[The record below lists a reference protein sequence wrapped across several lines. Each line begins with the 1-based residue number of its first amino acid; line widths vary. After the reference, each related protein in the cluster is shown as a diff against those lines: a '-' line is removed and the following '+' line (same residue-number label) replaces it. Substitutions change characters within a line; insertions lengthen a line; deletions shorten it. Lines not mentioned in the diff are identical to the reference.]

1 MKRFIKQSVAAAL
14 CAAMVI
20 TLMPG
25 NDADAAKKVKISKK
39 ASVTVG
45 QKKTIKV
52 KNASKKAKVTWKVK
66 KLQLPRLPVK

>member
-25 NDADAAKKVKISKK
+25 NDADAAKKV
-39 ASVTVG
+39 
-45 QKKTIKV
+45 
-52 KNASKKAKVTWKVK
+52 
-66 KLQLPRLPVK
+66 

>member
-25 NDADAAKKVKISKK
+25 NDADAAKKVKISKRH
-39 ASVTVG
+39 
-45 QKKTIKV
+45 
-52 KNASKKAKVTWKVK
+52 
-66 KLQLPRLPVK
+66 QLPLVRKRPLK

>member
-1 MKRFIKQSVAAAL
+1 MRLWLSLL
-14 CAAMVI
+14 C
-20 TLMPG
+20 LG

-66 KLQLPRLPVK
+66 KASIAKITLVK